1 MTSRDLLL
9 PIALVAAIAF
19 ASAQTLV
26 EARLPPSLK
35 LRRTAVAQSA
45 EAGQTRR
52 DSAFE
57 VVSVRRNTNANA
69 PVSISTPPGRYIAT
83 GVPLRLLINS
93 AYRLAPD
100 QYIGLPNWSE
110 SDRFDVSAKAP
121 DGATPEELQRMLQ
134 SLLEE
139 RFKLV
144 AHMETRDAPIYA
156 LVMARDDRRLGPQI
170 ARSTMDCGP
179 ILAARQAEAR
189 GRGPA
194 PVRVPVL
201 GQNERPVCGIRAT
214 RRQTPGGATLNGY
227 IAGNTTIARL
237 AEQFRGELRRL
248 VVDRS
253 GLAGEFD
260 FDLQYAPPRELSTA
274 PPGAAPSPDEGPSLF
289 TALQEQLGLKLE
301 STRGP
306 VQYLVID
313 SVAKPT
319 ED

>member
-1 MTSRDLLL
+1 MTRHLVP
-9 PIALVAAIAF
+9 PIALVVSAIAVF
-19 ASAQTLV
+19 AQAPT
-26 EARLPPSLK
+26 
-35 LRRTAVAQSA
+35 
-45 EAGQTRR
+45 
-52 DSAFE
+52 FE
-57 VVSVRRNTNANA
+57 VVSVKRSANASA
-69 PVSISTPPGRYIAT
+69 PVSISTPPGRYVAT
-83 GVPLRLLINS
+83 GVPLRLLVNS

-121 DGATPEELQRMLQ
+121 DGAKPDELQRMLQ
-134 SLLEE
+134 SLLAE

-170 ARSTMDCGP
+170 ARSTIDCGP

-214 RRQTPGGATLNGY
+214 RRQTSGGATLNGY

-253 GLAGEFD
+253 GLTGEFD
-260 FDLQYAPPRELSTA
+260 FDLQYAPPRELPTA
-274 PPGAAPSPDEGPSLF
+274 PPAGATPVTDEGPSLF

-306 VQYLVID
+306 VEYLVIER
-313 SVAKPT
+313 VERPT

>member
-1 MTSRDLLL
+1 MTRHLA
-9 PIALVAAIAF
+9 PPVALIVSAVAAF
-19 ASAQTLV
+19 AQT
-26 EARLPPSLK
+26 P
-35 LRRTAVAQSA
+35 
-45 EAGQTRR
+45 
-52 DSAFE
+52 AFE
-57 VVSVRRNTNANA
+57 VVSVKRNTNANA
-69 PVSISTPPGRYIAT
+69 PVSISTPPGRYIGT

-121 DGATPEELQRMLQ
+121 DGAKPEELQRMLQ
-134 SLLEE
+134 SLLAE

-179 ILAARQAEAR
+179 ILSARQSEAR
-189 GRGPA
+189 GRAPG

-201 GQNERPVCGIRAT
+201 GQDERPVCSIRAT

-253 GLAGEFD
+253 GLTGEFD
-260 FDLQYAPPRELSTA
+260 FDLQYAPPRELPTTA
-274 PPGAAPSPDEGPSLF
+274 PGAALAAASDEGPSLF

-306 VQYLVID
+306 VEYLVID
-313 SVAKPT
+313 RVEKPT

>member
-1 MTSRDLLL
+1 MTRYLAL
-9 PIALVAAIAF
+9 PIALIVSAIAVF
-19 ASAQTLV
+19 AQA
-26 EARLPPSLK
+26 P
-35 LRRTAVAQSA
+35 
-45 EAGQTRR
+45 
-52 DSAFE
+52 AFE

-121 DGATPEELQRMLQ
+121 DGAKPEELQRMLQ
-134 SLLEE
+134 SLLAE

-170 ARSTMDCGP
+170 TRSTMDCGP

-253 GLAGEFD
+253 GLTGEFD
-260 FDLQYAPPRELSTA
+260 FDLQYAPARDLSTA
-274 PPGAAPSPDEGPSLF
+274 PAAGATPVTDEGPSLF

-306 VQYLVID
+306 VDYLVID
-313 SVAKPT
+313 RVEKPT

>member
-1 MTSRDLLL
+1 MTKRDLIL
-9 PIALVAAIAF
+9 PIALVVAIVV
-19 ASAQTLV
+19 ASSGHILV
-26 EARLPPSLK
+26 EARL
-35 LRRTAVAQSA
+35 
-45 EAGQTRR
+45 QTRP
-52 DSAFE
+52 DPAFE
-57 VVSVRRNTNANA
+57 VVSVKRNTNANA

-100 QYIGLPNWSE
+100 QYVGLPNWSE
-110 SDRFDVSAKAP
+110 SDRFDVSAKAS
-121 DGATPEELQRMLQ
+121 DGAKPEDLQPMLQ
-134 SLLEE
+134 SLLAE

-189 GRGPA
+189 GRGPV

-201 GQNERPVCGIRAT
+201 GQDERPVCGIRAT

-253 GLAGEFD
+253 GLMGEFD
-260 FDLQYAPPRELSTA
+260 FDLQYAPARDLSTA
-274 PPGAAPSPDEGPSLF
+274 PAAGATPVTDEGPSLF

-306 VQYLVID
+306 VEYLVID
-313 SVAKPT
+313 RVERPT